1 MAGSTNKGESLSK
14 TEQIIKVAQ
23 KRFGQYGFEKT
34 TMNEIASDLNMCK
47 GSLYYY
53 FPDKEHLY
61 IAVAKKEHARTGI
74 TLYRMELFL
83 YTV

>member
-1 MAGSTNKGESLSK
+1 MVVNKRCGDSQSK
-14 TEQIIKVAQ
+14 TEQIIKFAQ

-53 FPDKEHLY
+53 FPDKEHIYL
-61 IAVAKKEHARTGI
+61 AVAKKEHVSLPEKR
-74 TLYRMELFL
+74 
-83 YTV
+83 